1 MKKLTLL
8 FIGTVIA
15 AAAIIAVCT
24 LPKADDEPE
33 EVFVPAATV
42 GERMDYFAS
51 HGWETAETGERSVM
65 IPSVFSDEYEEYARI
80 QDKQG
85 LPLRRFAGR
94 SGHLYTFEVK
104 NYSPESRKML
114 AELLVCDDIA
124 VASMVYSEDG
134 ETIRM
139 PVQ

>member
-1 MKKLTLL
+1 MKKALL
-8 FIGTVIA
+8 IIGTAFIA
-15 AAAIIAVCT
+15 AAVLAVN
-24 LPKADDEPE
+24 LIPDDGDEPE

-42 GERMDYFAS
+42 SDRIEYFAS
-51 HGWETAETGERSVM
+51 HGWETEEISEKPVT
-65 IPSVFSDEYEEYARI
+65 IPSVFSQAYEEYARI

-85 LPLRRFAGR
+85 LPLRRYSGR
-94 SGHLYTFEVK
+94 QGELYIFKVK
-104 NYSPESRKML
+104 NYRPENRDML
-114 AELLVCDDIA
+114 AELIVCDDIA